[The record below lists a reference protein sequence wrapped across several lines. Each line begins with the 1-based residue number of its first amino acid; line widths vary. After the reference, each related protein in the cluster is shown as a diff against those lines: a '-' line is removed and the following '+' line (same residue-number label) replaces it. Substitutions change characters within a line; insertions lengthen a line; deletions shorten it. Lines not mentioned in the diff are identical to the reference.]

1 MFFALIVTIVLG
13 ILALYFHQM
22 AMHGQAMAFRF
33 EKGEIVRQIAESAAD
48 EAFMRLYRAT
58 RDAADPANGADDQ
71 VVRWVLQPGPAPLA
85 LTLPLCAQ
93 QFQRILGSSFRL
105 KLEAQA
111 THVDFR
117 RNDSQGRAFFPG
129 EGVGTVQISIEATIY
144 QGEKKKVAGCAI
156 TRHHDFKV
164 LTIVSPRTNSRQRT
178 EYAHNFVLDYA
189 FLVRDGLSAF
199 RKTLG
204 LLLNNDKVRLE
215 VRQPSNA
222 EQAGKIY
229 FGGTSRPGGPST
241 AETFPDGQ
249 RETPSGN
256 YVFINVSDDRRD
268 LVPTV
273 AAAQNPPGQLIHTID
288 DAACHDL
295 FPTFPSN
302 LKGLKGAF
310 YASNEPLARPASA
323 YAPGQL
329 SEVEGNARSG
339 AVSSL
344 AKAETNLY
352 PGFDLYQKDS
362 GLVPESLLEGAIRL
376 RHLYFVHFLL
386 DLSEAYVE
394 KSGRRFTPSSSEI
407 TDLRKVENHI
417 PCFRPPVPA
426 PQDSFMRNFFEK
438 LETIDENR
446 PRGVPPLVS
455 RFNADFL
462 LKPGQTGF
470 EAPPAAETFPIPAFF
485 NSRGASVSETQ
496 PGKQG
501 ALPYR
506 HFNLYSRRY
515 LSTADLLRHGILT
528 PGTNG
533 SVLHLRGIVS
543 TDEPVILGTDGPV
556 TIEGK
561 GVLVAPGFIIK
572 SGIRKGPKALGVLF
586 AQKGNI
592 QILTSDEIQA
602 ALVAMGDDLGSV
614 IHPTRPMKVSGLFA
628 CDRFNPSAFAEGK
641 HEIAYDPGFKVAQPV
656 WSVDLSRWVNFVRY
670 LETGE

>member
-1 MFFALIVTIVLG
+1 MFFALIVTVILG

-22 AMHGQAMAFRF
+22 AMHGQAMASRF

-58 RDAADPANGADDQ
+58 RDAADPANGADSQ
-71 VVRWVLQPGPAPLA
+71 VVRWLLQRESAPIA
-85 LTLPLCAQ
+85 LSLPLCAQ
-93 QFQRILGSSFRL
+93 QFQRVLGSNYRL
-105 KLEAQA
+105 NLEAQA

-117 RNDSQGRAFFPG
+117 GTDSRDRAFFPG
-129 EGVGTVQISIEATIY
+129 EGVGTVQVSIEATIY
-144 QGEKKKVAGCAI
+144 QGDRKKVAGCAI
-156 TRHHDFKV
+156 TRHHDFKI
-164 LTIVSPRTNSRQRT
+164 LSIVSPRVNARQRT
-178 EYAHNFVLDYA
+178 GYAHNFVLDYA

-204 LLLNNDKVRLE
+204 LLLNNDKVQVE
-215 VRQPSNA
+215 VRQPAEA

-229 FGGTSRPGGPST
+229 LGGTSRPGGPST
-241 AETFPDGQ
+241 AEPFSDGQ
-249 RETPSGN
+249 METPSGN
-256 YVFINVSDDRRD
+256 YVFINVPDTRRD
-268 LVPTV
+268 LVPSV
-273 AAAQNPPGQLIHTID
+273 PAAQTPPGQVIHTID

-295 FPTFPSN
+295 FPNFPSN
-302 LKGLKGAF
+302 LKGLEGVF
-310 YASNEPLARPASA
+310 YASNEPLARPDSA
-323 YAPGQL
+323 FVSGQL
-329 SEVEGNARSG
+329 SEVEGNARAG
-339 AVSSL
+339 VVSSL
-344 AKAETNLY
+344 AKAEANLF
-352 PGFDLYQKDS
+352 PGFDLCPKDS
-362 GLVPESLLEGAIRL
+362 GLSPKSFLEGGIRL
-376 RHLYFVHFLL
+376 RYLYFVHFLL
-386 DLSEAYVE
+386 DLSAAYVE

-407 TDLRKVENHI
+407 ADLRKVENHI
-417 PCFRPPVPA
+417 PCFPPPVPA
-426 PQDSFMRNFFEK
+426 PQDSVMRTFFEK
-438 LETIDENR
+438 LKNIDENR

-462 LKPGQTGF
+462 LEPNQSGF
-470 EAPPAAETFPIPAFF
+470 EAPPAAESFPTPAFF
-485 NSRGASVSETQ
+485 DSRGTLVSETLS
-496 PGKQG
+496 GKQG

-515 LSTADLLRHGILT
+515 LSAADLLRHGILT

-543 TDEPVILGTDGPV
+543 TDEPVILGSDGPV

-572 SGIRKGPKALGVLF
+572 SGIRKGDKALGVLF